1 MNGKINPISVPV
13 VSVPFNDES
22 EFIESLMV
30 GIKEVAIKTAMKI
43 PIMIPMSP
51 DIPFISINR
60 LLVHSN
66 I

>member
-13 VSVPFNDES
+13 VSVPFNVEL
-22 EFIESLMV
+22 EFMEVAIV

-51 DIPFISINR
+51 EIPFISINR
-60 LLVHSN
+60 LLVHPN